1 MARCRGCAFRTGVVV
16 PVPACLAVVL
26 SGVVTRGGRYNAPL
40 AVQIGNCARKFGF
53 FLERHNKFCLG
64 RRKFGGESDVC
75 CSEGRDRSAI
85 TSCSGGEVGD
95 GVHCFLLV
103 KVLLVKV
110 ISRSETG
117 AGGGDLQFA
126 PFLVGV
132 CEEGFKGHSC
142 FASVC
147 QALPGFAVVKEESS
161 LEY

>member
-1 MARCRGCAFRTGVVV
+1 MPPLRCRSAI
-16 PVPACLAVVL
+16 VL
-26 SGVVTRGGRYNAPL
+26 
-40 AVQIGNCARKFGF
+40 RKFGF

-85 TSCSGGEVGD
+85 TSRSGGEVGD
-95 GVHCFLLV
+95 GVHRFLLV

-110 ISRSETG
+110 ISRLETG

-132 CEEGFKGHSC
+132 CEEGRSC
-142 FASVC
+142 FASGW
-147 QALPGFAVVKEESS
+147 QALPGFAVVKEEAS
-161 LEY
+161 LED